1 MGHIKIKGKI
11 NACRALVKSIKE
23 RDNLEDLDLDG
34 RIILKSIL
42 RQ

>member
-1 MGHIKIKGKI
+1 MKIKGKV
-11 NACRALVKSIKE
+11 NACRNWVKSIKE
-23 RDNLEDLDLDG
+23 RVYLEDSDLDG

>member
-1 MGHIKIKGKI
+1 MQE
-11 NACRALVKSIKE
+11 LVESIKE
-23 RDNLEDLDLDG
+23 RVYLEDSDLDG